1 MGRRVRFAKSKK
13 VALVATAVSATV
25 IGPSM
30 AGGANLP
37 STASTK
43 VFACYSDSTGELFRV
58 TSSNCPAGETS
69 ISWNATGPKGAQG
82 AQGLQGAQGPQGARG
97 AQGPQGASGPQGVT
111 GAQGAKGNIG
121 NTGAQGAP
129 GAQGAK
135 GNTGNTGNTG
145 AQGAAGPSS
154 GFYSYNE
161 NAATLAPS
169 FHDDAVHL
177 TNLPNGQYIVTATID
192 AFIPSHETF
201 ADDYLACDIIEFS
214 KKGTYF
220 SATPNLSVT
229 GSSQLLTLAP
239 TGHVE
244 VVSPKSVVE
253 LRCATGSKSIRV
265 DDAAITAVR
274 VGLAKQGGVPR
285 NQFRHPAKDTLGQ
298 WAAKVSHERKG

>member
-1 MGRRVRFAKSKK
+1 MGRRVRFANTKK

-37 STASTK
+37 STGSTK

-58 TSSNCPAGETS
+58 TSSSCPTGETS

-82 AQGLQGAQGPQGARG
+82 AQGVQGAQGPQGARG

-111 GAQGAKGNIG
+111 GAQGAKGN
-121 NTGAQGAP
+121 TGAQGAP

-145 AQGAAGPSS
+145 PQGAAGPSS

-161 NAATLAPS
+161 AAAKIAPS
-169 FHDDAVHL
+169 AHDQAAHL
-177 TNLPNGQYIVTATID
+177 TNLPNGQYIVAGNIVG
-192 AFIPSHETF
+192 FIPSHETF
-201 ADDYLACDIIEFS
+201 ADDYLACDIVEFS
-214 KKGTYF
+214 KNVQFF
-220 SATPNLSVT
+220 SPTPNQSVT
-229 GSSQLLTLAP
+229 GSSQELTLAP
-239 TGHVE
+239 IGHIE
-244 VVSPKSVVE
+244 VVSPKSVIE
-253 LRCATGSKSIRV
+253 LRCAAGSKSISV

-274 VGLAKQGGVPR
+274 VGSVKQGGVPR

-298 WAAKVSHERKG
+298 WAAKLSHERKR